1 MTMYLRVT
9 HGRIHPAQSDEATP
23 LILAIIAAIRQLPRC
38 QEVQVGVDRVTGN
51 SIAVSR
57 FETQEQAQFSRDR
70 LADALA
76 PLQALG
82 WQGEAPAIYEIV
94 H

>member
-1 MTMYLRVT
+1 MYLRVT
-9 HGRIHPAQSDEATP
+9 HGRVDPAQTDKTTP
-23 LILAIIAAIRQLPRC
+23 LIPAIIAAIQQLPSCR
-38 QEVQVGVDRVTGN
+38 EVQVGVDRTTGK

-57 FETQEQAQFSRDR
+57 FETLDQAQFSRDR

-82 WQGEAPAIYEIV
+82 WQGEAPAIYELV